1 MKYLKLWFSRER
13 KKLLKW
19 NKKNFLVLQVLYFRL
34 KKQTSKNVADAA
46 FKDAL
51 VMFCFVFIKF
61 RKLKSRQWEE
71 KNSISINLRYFYWSL
86 YLLYGANN
94 SNNNNNDNNTNNNNN
109 SSSNNDNNDN
119 KK

>member
-19 NKKNFLVLQVLYFRL
+19 NKKNFLGLQVLYFRL

-51 VMFCFVFIKF
+51 IMFRFVFIKLS
-61 RKLKSRQWEE
+61 KLKSRQWEE
-71 KNSISINLRYFYWSL
+71 KKLSVHKS
-86 YLLYGANN
+86 
-94 SNNNNNDNNTNNNNN
+94 
-109 SSSNNDNNDN
+109 
-119 KK
+119 